1 MNDCTLYSTVSSII
15 DIFKGAIRI
24 TFRRKS
30 HEVSRP
36 ADDLELVHQFY
47 YKRTDEIEEGRY
59 RATVLLPS
67 GCFVHPVC
75 PPYSYI
81 QK

>member
-47 YKRTDEIEEGRY
+47 YLRTDEIEDGRF
-59 RATVLLPS
+59 TVLLPS